1 MQNLM
6 YHMVDDIETQQ
17 EERNSM
23 NVIDDFL
30 IVEKRTTMERTGET
44 QIQYNDIIIPES
56 DIDPTKS
63 TDIENVESE
72 IQDPVDPTQNKRKV
86 KKIQIQQFN
95 YSIITFPIN
104 QLFNIA
110 FFHMLNSATKRQ
122 LQD

>member
-1 MQNLM
+1 M